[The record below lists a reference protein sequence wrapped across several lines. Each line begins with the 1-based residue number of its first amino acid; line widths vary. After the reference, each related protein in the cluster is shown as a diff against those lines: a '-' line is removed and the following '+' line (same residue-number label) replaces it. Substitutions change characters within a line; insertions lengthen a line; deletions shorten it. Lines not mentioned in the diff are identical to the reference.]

1 MVLASTIA
9 ISVGVP
15 VIVYT
20 AYNLTKGIFVGCF
33 MNNADAQLLI
43 NNDNDENYYFV
54 LGVSA
59 ANMAKYGTRSLQFEQ

>member
-1 MVLASTIA
+1 MTLTSAIVIA
-9 ISVGVP
+9 VGVP
-15 VIVYT
+15 VVVYT
-20 AYNLTKGIFVGCF
+20 VYNFTKGIFVGCF

-43 NNDNDENYYFV
+43 NNDNNEHYFV